1 MFKKSMRIILN
12 QISTYFEAYFS
23 NFFTGFCKD
32 HNTQHSLLKLLE
44 PCKEA
49 IDKGKSV
56 AAIIMDLSKAY

>member
-1 MFKKSMRIILN
+1 MFKKTMRIILN
-12 QISTYFEAYFS
+12 QISTYFEPYFS
-23 NFFTGFCKD
+23 SFLTGFCKD

-49 IDKGKSV
+49 IDKGNFV